1 MKYKKMSWFI
11 FALLLSLVF
20 SGCAGKKS
28 TKKDPFFEKWKEMA
42 EKSKGHSPPSKTR
55 IIDLPERIKEVEALE
70 EEAKA
75 KPERPLP
82 TQKVSLRMYKSNI
95 IAILRALARAA
106 NQNLLISSNVK
117 GEISI
122 NIQDT
127 SWDQV

>member
-75 KPERPLP
+75 YNSHSQGLGPGCQP
-82 TQKVSLRMYKSNI
+82 KSPNK
-95 IAILRALARAA
+95 LQCKRR
-106 NQNLLISSNVK
+106 N
-117 GEISI
+117 
-122 NIQDT
+122 
-127 SWDQV
+127 